1 MQYAEREYIGS
12 ILDLPHFTC
21 RYQIKARVHGNS
33 KVTWA
38 ITSRTARTRRA
49 ADTTTYTSLV
59 QSVVTSAA
67 RGVCVHVCYTARVNT
82 D

>member
-1 MQYAEREYIGS
+1 M
-12 ILDLPHFTC
+12 
-21 RYQIKARVHGNS
+21 YQIKARVHGNS

-49 ADTTTYTSLV
+49 TDITTSLVV
-59 QSVVTSAA
+59 QSVVTPAA